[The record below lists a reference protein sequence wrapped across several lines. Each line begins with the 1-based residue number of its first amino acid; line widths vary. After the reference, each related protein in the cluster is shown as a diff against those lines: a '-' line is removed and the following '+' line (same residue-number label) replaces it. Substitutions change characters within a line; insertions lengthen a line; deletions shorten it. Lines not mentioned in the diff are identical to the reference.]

1 MVGPCFSNSVRYLF
15 LNRTQTKLIYSAF
28 KILAS
33 NIKNLLEVL
42 LNMDS
47 HQCQIIHQRLQLGV
61 WDCMRDESFTWVTF
75 KSGHYS
81 HVGWDLEGHSRLMAN
96 WHHVVSKEPRY
107 NLQVVSFTIQVRNQ
121 DVKQFNRRL
130 QACSSP

>member
-1 MVGPCFSNSVRYLF
+1 MRYLNPRISNLVRYLI

-28 KILAS
+28 KIPAS

-107 NLQVVSFTIQVRNQ
+107 NL
-121 DVKQFNRRL
+121 
-130 QACSSP
+130 